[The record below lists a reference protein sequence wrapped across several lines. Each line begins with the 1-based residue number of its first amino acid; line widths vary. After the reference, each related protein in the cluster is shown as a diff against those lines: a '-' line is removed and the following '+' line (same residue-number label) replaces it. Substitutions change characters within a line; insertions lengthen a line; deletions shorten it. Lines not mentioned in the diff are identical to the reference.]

1 MPTPSRACTSRPIW
15 KAAHLRNPSHR
26 SISNLEATGM
36 VLRLDTHARRID
48 TGRHRVFAVTPGTQA
63 EKTSGR
69 DVVTW
74 LRDLP
79 AQQPSG

>member
-1 MPTPSRACTSRPIW
+1 
-15 KAAHLRNPSHR
+15 
-26 SISNLEATGM
+26 M